1 MTTTD
6 ILNALQSAGEP
17 VKKLHINKQIDL
29 AEGATWLDCT
39 LTLTDDSILDVCIII
54 HSDGTWFT
62 PAYWQ
67 GPMPA
72 SPDEIAEFDWRAG
85 CSGKPAIVL
94 NGLPRVL

>member
-1 MTTTD
+1 MTPNE

-29 AEGATWLDCT
+29 AEGAMWLDCT
-39 LTLTDDSILDVCIII
+39 LTYDDGILDVVFITYK
-54 HSDGTWFT
+54 DGWFT
-62 PAYWQ
+62 PADWQ

-72 SPDEIAEFDWRAG
+72 TPDEIAEFDWQLA
-85 CSGKPAIVL
+85 CTGKPAIVL